1 MKIRPTTAF
10 LAVFAAAGFATLPA
24 MAGSAGESRVGS
36 IYRPYVEP
44 SAADLADTPPPPG
57 IEVGKYRMLWNSL
70 CPLGGDKFLLVSE
83 CKGRIRIDTGTVAE
97 GRITRK

>member
-1 MKIRPTTAF
+1 MKK
-10 LAVFAAAGFATLPA
+10 
-24 MAGSAGESRVGS
+24 VGG
-36 IYRPYVEP
+36 
-44 SAADLADTPPPPG
+44 LFTC
-57 IEVGKYRMLWNSL
+57 SL

>member
-1 MKIRPTTAF
+1 MKK
-10 LAVFAAAGFATLPA
+10 V
-24 MAGSAGESRVGS
+24 
-36 IYRPYVEP
+36 
-44 SAADLADTPPPPG
+44 
-57 IEVGKYRMLWNSL
+57 SL